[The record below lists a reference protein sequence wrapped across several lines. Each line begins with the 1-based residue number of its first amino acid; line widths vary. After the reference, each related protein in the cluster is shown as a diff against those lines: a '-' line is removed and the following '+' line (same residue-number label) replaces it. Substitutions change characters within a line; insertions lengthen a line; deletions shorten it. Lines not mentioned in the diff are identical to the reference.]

1 VLSVPLTKA
10 TTGLLNLDR
19 LMLMKPGASLINIG
33 RAGSLD
39 HEGLIDRLNERRLS
53 GAILDVF
60 PTEPL
65 VSSSPLWHAQ
75 NLILMQ
81 HVTSD
86 DEDQYLPKSFDLVFK
101 NLQRLMTGQKLLNIV
116 DPEIEY

>member
-1 VLSVPLTKA
+1 
-10 TTGLLNLDR
+10 
-19 LMLMKPGASLINIG
+19 MLMKPGASLINIG

-39 HEGLIDRLNERRLS
+39 HDALIDSLDERRLS

-60 PTEPL
+60 PSEPL
-65 VSSSPLWHAQ
+65 VSSSPLWQAQ

-86 DEDQYLPKSFDLVFK
+86 DEDQYLPKTFDLVFK
-101 NLQRLMTGQKLLNIV
+101 NVQRLMTGKRLLNVV

>member
-1 VLSVPLTKA
+1 
-10 TTGLLNLDR
+10 
-19 LMLMKPGASLINIG
+19 MKPGASLINIG
-33 RAGSLD
+33 RGGSLD
-39 HEGLIDRLNERRLS
+39 HDALIDSLDERRLS

-60 PTEPL
+60 PSEPL
-65 VSSSPLWHAQ
+65 VSSSPLWQAQ

-86 DEDQYLPKSFDLVFK
+86 DEDQYLPKTFDLVFK
-101 NLQRLMTGQKLLNIV
+101 NVQRLMTGKRLLNVV